1 VSLLANADRP
11 RLSHPASSDAAL
23 ASPNLTVIL
32 VRPRAVAVHEIEAMV
47 REALP
52 GEAFMACRGAAE
64 ALALTRSN
72 RIVGRAATVF
82 LFDFR
87 GQAMGDL
94 VTEIKAVA
102 RADPEA
108 EFVMIADA
116 NEPAAFAAC
125 LQIVP
130 CSDKLTFLLAPLH
143 RRMAMDTIRSVAE
156 RRCAAEDKRRQ
167 MEEGVTAVNGLELEV
182 QELRARLDIAK
193 HAARHNDLTGA
204 LNRAGFVE
212 ELTARL
218 ARDRQH
224 QNILMIDLDRF
235 KAVNDTLGHSAGDDL
250 VRKICTGIQG
260 VLPPDAVLGRLGG
273 DEFGVIVEAAAEAR
287 MASICTH
294 ILKVCAQTRYIMG
307 HEVQV
312 SASIGVAQQGSTHS
326 EMELMRQADLALY
339 AAKRE
344 GKNRCRVFDTA
355 LDKATR
361 YRLSIE
367 NGLER
372 ALRSGQLKMV
382 YQPIVKADDGA
393 ILGFE
398 ALIRWDSPD
407 HGAISPAEFIP
418 IAEETGLILD
428 IGDWI
433 TRQALRD
440 CRRWRGPYVSI
451 ALSTRQFLRHNV
463 GERILRYAAE
473 ADVRPEQVQIELT
486 ETAIID
492 DVERAAY
499 NLKIMR
505 AAGVRVALD
514 DFGTGYSSLT
524 YLKQFAIDCIKI
536 DKSFVD
542 NITRDRQSAVIV
554 ASVSKLANSLGM
566 SVVAEGVE
574 TEDQR
579 RILIATGV
587 KALQGFYFSKPV
599 TAREAAVM
607 LGRRARGQEGAD
619 AEADAERAEYA
630 RRGLG

>member
-193 HAARHNDLTGA
+193 HAARHDDLTGA